1 MKTEKGTPMQK
12 TSIKLPEGLWKR
24 FRIRS
29 LEEGRE
35 AQVILAEL
43 IERYL
48 EKPKKGGDRR

>member
-1 MKTEKGTPMQK
+1 MQK